1 MTTTVRVKARA
12 HGAIVSIRSKG
23 DTTELE
29 IPANTDRDFHLDDG
43 DTLEVT
49 QGAEPK
55 IEEANPRP
63 FEDEAVP
70 GAAENDALIK
80 PFDHDG
86 DGKPGGSKKKPFE
99 DA

>member
-12 HGAIVSIRSKG
+12 HGALVSIRTK
-23 DTTELE
+23 DNAANALELE
-29 IPANTDRDFHLDDG
+29 VPANTDRDFHLGEG
-43 DTLEVT
+43 DTIEVT

-55 IEEANPRP
+55 V
-63 FEDEAVP
+63 EAVS

-86 DGKPGGSKKKPFE
+86 DGKPGGSKKKPLE